1 MALHQVDLAQ
11 VSLAVAA
18 LLVPAAPVQVLEEA
32 SADYPALGRLA
43 VALRPVPM
51 ETSA

>member
-1 MALHQVDLAQ
+1 MALRQVDLAQ
-11 VSLAVAA
+11 GSLAVAP
-18 LLVPAAPVQVLEEA
+18 LLVPAAPVQVLKEA

-43 VALRPVPM
+43 LALRPVPM